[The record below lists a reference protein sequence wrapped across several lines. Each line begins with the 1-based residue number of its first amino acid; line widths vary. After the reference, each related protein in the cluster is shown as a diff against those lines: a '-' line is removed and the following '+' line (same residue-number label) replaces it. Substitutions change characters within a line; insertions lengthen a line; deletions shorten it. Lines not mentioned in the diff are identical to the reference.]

1 MSQITRRKL
10 IKDLMLDVVID
21 HESSHKE
28 HVVVFSMSI
37 INKQQ
42 QQVNLPRTGRTRVV
56 MRSVTRSSCRSWRV
70 WAWPLRPLGRRTWRI
85 GPGRMTTL
93 RILVN
98 TTGALGSV
106 VLEYVVPT
114 STTTSSGIGGSGSCV
129 RTSNED
135 ILIQSPS
142 LGSFVVALIRGHKS
156 LPLVPE
162 LFILVSAPGQ
172 IVDNSTVTNGRCDS
186 RCWTSAIVL
195 VIILMTAAKDG
206 ILRFCGFTVAGTGIC
221 KSTCHQR
228 TSRQKK
234 QCRGISDDH
243 HGGDGSSIT
252 NQRSGA
258 IPFGV

>member
-1 MSQITRRKL
+1 MESCKMKIHVSQITRRKL

-28 HVVVFSMSI
+28 HVVGCH
-37 INKQQ
+37 QQ
-42 QQVNLPRTGRTRVV
+42 DNRKRQQEGNLPRTSRTRVI
-56 MRSVTRSSCRSWRV
+56 MRSVARSSGRSWRV
-70 WAWPLRPLGRRTWRI
+70 WTWPLRPLGRRTWRI
-85 GPGRMTTL
+85 GPWRITAL
-93 RILVN
+93 RVLVN
-98 TTGALGSV
+98 TAGPLGSV
-106 VLEYVVPT
+106 VLEYVVP
-114 STTTSSGIGGSGSCV
+114 TSSGIGGSGSCV

-156 LPLVPE
+156 LPLVPDR
-162 LFILVSAPGQ
+162 FILVSAPGQ

-206 ILRFCGFTVAGTGIC
+206 VLRFCGFTVAGTGIC

-234 QCRGISDDH
+234 QCRGISDEH

-252 NQRSGA
+252 N
-258 IPFGV
+258 